1 MATVESPLISL
12 EDYASMPEN
21 GLRTELVRGRI
32 VELTR
37 PTYLHGLTCV
47 EIAFAISSWVRQRQL
62 GRVVSNDSGIVTER
76 DPDTLR
82 GADVAYYSY
91 DRIPK
96 GSHPGKYPDVPP
108 EIVIEVRSPSERW
121 NDLRAK
127 VSEYLAVG
135 VSSVCVIDPDL
146 RTAWLYFPDQPDR
159 IVGPDGDLS
168 FPGCLPEFS
177 VPMRN
182 LFE

>member
-1 MATVESPLISL
+1 MATVDQIISA
-12 EDYASMPEN
+12 EEYALVPDI
-21 GLRTELVRGRI
+21 GHRTELVRGRI
-32 VELTR
+32 IEL
-37 PTYLHGLTCV
+37 PPANYWHGIVCGY
-47 EIAFAISSWVRQRQL
+47 IARALGNWVGDRNL
-62 GRVVSNDSGIVTER
+62 GRITINDSGIVTER

-96 GSHPGKYPDVPP
+96 GAHPGKYPDVPP

-135 VSSVCVIDPDL
+135 VSIVCVIDPDL

-168 FPGCLPEFS
+168 FPGCAPFGIRS
-177 VPMRN
+177 
-182 LFE
+182 